1 MIRARRLLF
10 VLIAILAVA
19 GPAGGTTR
27 GPAASAPDGLHGF
40 LLRVDESPSDVFS
53 RTPSFAWNPVAG
65 AVRYEFQLSTSG
77 AFRESGIVYSD
88 TSLTTPV
95 AAPPLTLPWITGT
108 PHALYARVR
117 AVLADTTTPWSDSFG
132 FDMQPP
138 APPAPLPSYPG
149 LLRWTPIDGA
159 VGYQVWFVDIPKIV
173 VVTTNVVDEREFYSF
188 HQAASWLSQV
198 RWRVRSIRSD
208 FNARAHGLPAA
219 PPGPWRPVSSSV
231 NRRSRSG
238 R

>member
-1 MIRARRLLF
+1 MTRARRLLV

-27 GPAASAPDGLHGF
+27 APAASSPDGLHGF
-40 LLRVDESPSDVFS
+40 LLRVDESPSEVFS

-65 AVRYEFQLSTSG
+65 GGRDEFQLSTSG

-95 AAPPLTLPWITGT
+95 AAPALTLPWITGT

-117 AVLADTTTPWSDSFG
+117 AVLADTTTPWSGSG
-132 FDMQPP
+132 GLCLQPP

-159 VGYQVWFVDIPKIV
+159 AGYQVWFVHIPKILAA
-173 VVTTNVVDEREFYSF
+173 TTT
-188 HQAASWLSQV
+188 LT
-198 RWRVRSIRSD
+198 
-208 FNARAHGLPAA
+208 
-219 PPGPWRPVSSSV
+219 
-231 NRRSRSG
+231 
-238 R
+238 